1 MTIIIIFLSLLA
13 LAILTLLRP
22 IYGIMGYYVIRI
34 VIPSVSRVG
43 SFSFNTLA
51 LGMVLLCLLPKL
63 KKYYNGSDIYVKSYI
78 NAVSF
83 IVGGLFVLTFFGDL
97 PFLFQWSS
105 LFQMFMTEI
114 VPSILLAL
122 FLTKASDYKRFCY
135 IICIM
140 ALFTAIYGIY
150 TYITFDNPIFTIF
163 NNSGE
168 EGYVLED
175 YASGRLGLKG
185 IAVGIY
191 NDKIAFSLVCLLL
204 LTFLI
209 SKNNIKRLLQM
220 VTVVI
225 VFVAMF
231 LSTQRTALFCIGL
244 FFAIMMLMDRKNKLV
259 KRYFK
264 VAVALLVIMVMFNS
278 DSMIMD
284 AFYSIFYIFDDS
296 MQQKLGIGGSST
308 DMRMLQFANGFNY
321 LGWERILQGEGY
333 NFPAYY
339 YTYIFK
345 REWLGLYPRFLG
357 FESFLLKTLMGS
369 GLIGIVVWFIGL
381 FKMFKALN
389 PVRDVYDIAFFT
401 SYFFAIAMTDTSSS
415 FYLFFFLLVLNY
427 KRYLPS
433 SKAGNSALLEKH
445 DLNQRN
451 I

>member
-1 MTIIIIFLSLLA
+1 MKARIP
-13 LAILTLLRP
+13 P
-22 IYGIMGYYVIRI
+22 I
-34 VIPSVSRVG
+34 G
-43 SFSFNTLA
+43 STA
-51 LGMVLLCLLPKL
+51 P
-63 KKYYNGSDIYVKSYI
+63 
-78 NAVSF
+78 
-83 IVGGLFVLTFFGDL
+83 
-97 PFLFQWSS
+97 
-105 LFQMFMTEI
+105 EI

-345 REWLGLYPRFLG
+345 REWLGLDPRFLG